1 MAGQPPVVVQMRKE
15 AVCIRV
21 DINLAPVMKRVVI
34 TGGHRELSIKR
45 VPHPVMGAAATAGA

>member
-1 MAGQPPVVVQMRKE
+1 MAGQPTVVVQMRKQG
-15 AVCIRV
+15 IRIGV
-21 DINLAPVMKRVVI
+21 DVDFAAVMKRVVI